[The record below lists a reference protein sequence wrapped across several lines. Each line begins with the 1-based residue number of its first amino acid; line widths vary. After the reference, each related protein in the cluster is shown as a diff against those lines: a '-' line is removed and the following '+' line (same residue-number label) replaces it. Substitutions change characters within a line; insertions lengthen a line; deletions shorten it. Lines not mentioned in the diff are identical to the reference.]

1 MFGVSTDMAALA
13 QSRRDDLEA
22 LGYMMVYFVRGSL
35 PWQGLKTKR
44 RQDKYS
50 QVLALKQETTTE
62 ELCRDLP
69 SAFLRYLSYV
79 RLLEPGDTPDYQYLR
94 KLFRQLMRQE
104 RLEHDHV
111 YDWTIIEFHRL
122 HDETSD
128 TLG

>member
-1 MFGVSTDMAALA
+1 MAALA
-13 QSRRDDLEA
+13 QSKRDDLEA

-69 SAFLRYLSYV
+69 SAFLRYFSYV

-94 KLFRQLMRQE
+94 KLFRQVMRQE

-111 YDWTIIEFHRL
+111 YDWTIIEFNQQHGVNGKSS
-122 HDETSD
+122 E
-128 TLG
+128 